1 MVGVA
6 ILSVGRV
13 IIPGGVHTAF
23 ASLVDLKT
31 GDLVWFNRLVDTQAD
46 LRDVDPARI
55 AIKKLVADLP
65 L

>member
-1 MVGVA
+1 
-6 ILSVGRV
+6 V

>member
-6 ILSVGRV
+6 VLSLGRV
-13 IIPGGVHTAF
+13 VIPGGVHYAF

-31 GDLVWFNRLVDTQAD
+31 GDIVWFNRLVDTQAD
-46 LRDVDPARI
+46 LRDASPAQS
-55 AIKKLVADLP
+55 AVKKLLADVP